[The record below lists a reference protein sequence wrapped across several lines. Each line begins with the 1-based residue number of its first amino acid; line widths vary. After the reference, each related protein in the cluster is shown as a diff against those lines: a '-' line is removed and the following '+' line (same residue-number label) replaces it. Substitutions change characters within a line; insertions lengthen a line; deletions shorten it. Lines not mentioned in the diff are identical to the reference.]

1 MQHAGELTEAV
12 GSIYMSQ
19 KPWHLMSER
28 TGDAADSTYR
38 AALRVIILML
48 IGALLGLSLGIVFDN
63 RFLAGS
69 FISGGALAGLL
80 AGLVLEAGFPSGH
93 PAYIRAAADLLLA
106 AVLSVST
113 LLIPVA
119 EGTAG
124 AGLRSRPNAGY
135 GRAQAP
141 ARLRKAVAP
150 NANGSAGDS
159 VNRGQRD
166 GRGIGRCSGKRRKSG
181 TGFVRPPR
189 GWRTGNA
196 WSPGSGR
203 PTFNMYTFTASAAGR
218 KRAPKPLTSAA

>member
-141 ARLRKAVAP
+141 GALTE
-150 NANGSAGDS
+150 
-159 VNRGQRD
+159 
-166 GRGIGRCSGKRRKSG
+166 GRGDERERVGRRFR
-181 TGFVRPPR
+181 
-189 GWRTGNA
+189 
-196 WSPGSGR
+196 
-203 PTFNMYTFTASAAGR
+203 
-218 KRAPKPLTSAA
+218 